1 MTTVINIIVSVQND
15 NGQSAQEGH
24 QLTLQDGER
33 FVGIAYV
40 LVNDRDETASVQ
52 HSKPIKVED
61 GILLQ

>member
-15 NGQSAQEGH
+15 NGQSAHEGH
-24 QLTLQDGER
+24 ELTLQEGER
-33 FVGIAYV
+33 FAGIAYV
-40 LVNDRDETASVQ
+40 LINDRDETDNAQ